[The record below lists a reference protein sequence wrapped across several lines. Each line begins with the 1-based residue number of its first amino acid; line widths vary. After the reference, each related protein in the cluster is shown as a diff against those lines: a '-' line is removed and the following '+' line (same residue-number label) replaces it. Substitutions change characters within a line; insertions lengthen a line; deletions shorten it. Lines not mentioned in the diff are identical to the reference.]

1 MMKKRKLKKFV
12 LPTFYVMIIVALF
25 ASIAMLGTSLQ
36 NIVDYSDEDLSVSTV
51 NDEATPVISTEE
63 EEEGSFIKPYTSEK
77 VKLAKSYY
85 DMKDEEQKQQNSL
98 IFYGNTYLQNTGVL
112 YSSDEVFDVLSV
124 YDGEVSR
131 IDSDEI
137 LGNVVEITHNNN
149 LKTIYYSLSE
159 INVKEQD
166 KVSKGDIIAKS
177 GDNGLES
184 VSDNSLLFEVYYNGK
199 AINPEE
205 FYNMNIKDLG

>member
-63 EEEGSFIKPYTSEK
+63 EEEGSFIKLYTSEK